1 MFRAIGGYP
10 AAPDRALCEHTF
22 VSIKGRPYSWFK
34 AALARGDLAGVRA
47 AAAELPHVNL
57 VDALAVCVLMS
68 RRDDPS
74 YERAATRWLARF
86 ALERPSVGLDDL
98 ERALLAME
106 VLPDNPRAACAELAA
121 VCAANDLA
129 EAADALATAR

>member
-1 MFRAIGGYP
+1 M
-10 AAPDRALCEHTF
+10 
-22 VSIKGRPYSWFK
+22 SIKGRPYSWFK

-57 VDALAVCVLMS
+57 ADALSVCLLMS

-86 ALERPSVGLDDL
+86 ALERPTVGLDDL

-106 VLPDNPRAACAELAA
+106 ALPDNPRAAMTELAT
-121 VCAANDLA
+121 VCAANDLPD
-129 EAADALATAR
+129 AARAIAPEP